1 MNGRTTMATR
11 ETLHLRSIPYD
22 DERFSDVIM
31 FICYLFGIQD
41 MHEDQK
47 LAIKAFMEGKIY
59 ILALALDM
67 GSLWYSSRPHSLL
80 TPSES
85 KTTAQAH

>member
-1 MNGRTTMATR
+1 MATR

-47 LAIKAFMEGKIY
+47 LAIKAFIEGKDIY
-59 ILALALDM
+59 FSASTGYGKSM
-67 GSLWYSSRPHSLL
+67 VFQSLPFVVDTLRL
-80 TPSES
+80 
-85 KTTAQAH
+85 

>member
-1 MNGRTTMATR
+1 MNGRITMATK

-47 LAIKAFMEGKIY
+47 LAIEAFIEGKIY
-59 ILALALDM
+59 ILALALDIW
-67 GSLWYSSRPHSLL
+67 GVYGIPVAPIRC
-80 TPSES
+80 
-85 KTTAQAH
+85 